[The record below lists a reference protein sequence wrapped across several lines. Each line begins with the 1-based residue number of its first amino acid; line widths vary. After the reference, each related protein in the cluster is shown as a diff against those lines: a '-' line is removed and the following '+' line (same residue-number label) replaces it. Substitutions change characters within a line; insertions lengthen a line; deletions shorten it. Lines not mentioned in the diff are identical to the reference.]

1 MTKKPRGLT
10 GRPKATNKLTD
21 LKMARSHL
29 QDQVPVRAVAELF
42 EATKSTAALK
52 IDAIK
57 TMHPE
62 FATFLAQ
69 LEPAAESTTAVVYQ
83 TRLAEAARKTEEQ
96 ATRLAEIQRDLA
108 AQIEKQIGYL
118 LDMSPEEI
126 YSMKPDQRLKHVP
139 ELVKA
144 MRLLQEKSTEN
155 VQKLSLVKAVSIATA
170 RRQPT
175 TGS

>member
-10 GRPKATNKLTD
+10 GRPKATDKLTD

-29 QDQVPVRAVAELF
+29 QDQVPVRAVAELYD
-42 EATKSTAALK
+42 AAKSTASLK
-52 IDAIK
+52 IEAVR
-57 TMHPE
+57 TSHPE
-62 FATFLAQ
+62 FAAFLAQ
-69 LEPAAESTTAVVYQ
+69 LEPSAETATAVVYQ

-96 ATRLAEIQRDLA
+96 ATRLAAIQQDLA
-108 AQIEKQIGYL
+108 GQIEKQIGYL
-118 LDMSPEEI
+118 LDMTPEEI

-170 RRQPT
+170 RRQST